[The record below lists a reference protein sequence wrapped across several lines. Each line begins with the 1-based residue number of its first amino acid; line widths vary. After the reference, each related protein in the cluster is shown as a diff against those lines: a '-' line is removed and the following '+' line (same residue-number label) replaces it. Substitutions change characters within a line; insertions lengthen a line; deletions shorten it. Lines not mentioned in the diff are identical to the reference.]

1 MQLVAL
7 LASALAHFDAPAAP
21 PDPARPPV
29 ILIHGIHSTGRD
41 MERLAR
47 HLRSQGSE
55 VHVPTLTPNGG
66 QAPIENLARQL
77 AGYAARELHG
87 RRFDLVGFSMG
98 GLVSRYYLQRLGG
111 LEHVDHFVTLAA
123 PHHGTRMAWLA
134 RGPGGVQ
141 MRPGSEFLRDLARDA
156 DSLRRVKFTSLY
168 TPLDTVIVPARSS
181 EVSQA
186 CNIRVWG
193 LIHPSFI
200 LEKRCIRAVA
210 DALQSP
216 RIPQTAR

>member
-1 MQLVAL
+1 MQIVAL
-7 LASALAHFDAPAAP
+7 LAGTLAHFDAPAAL

-29 ILIHGIHSTGRD
+29 VLVHGIHSTGRD

-47 HLRSQGSE
+47 HLRSQGCE
-55 VHVPTLTPNGG
+55 VLMPTFMPNGG
-66 QAPIENLARQL
+66 QAPIEHLARQL
-77 AGYAARELHG
+77 ADYTARELHG

-123 PHHGTRMAWLA
+123 PHNGTRMAWLA

-216 RIPQTAR
+216 R